1 MFLVILIICNS
12 QYLIEAALVCA
23 YPEKHAFLNPVS
35 GKIQGLGVIQVNN
48 NASKSLC
55 DTNLGVFMRNV
66 IKKKPNIYSRA
77 RGKTI
82 LAVCV
87 NYFLFNLN
95 MP

>member
-66 IKKKPNIYSRA
+66 IKKYQIFV
-77 RGKTI
+77 RGLGVKQFWQ
-82 LAVCV
+82 CV
-87 NYFLFNLN
+87 SIISYLI
-95 MP
+95 